1 MRLYLKLKSSHN
13 SPVPFNY
20 QPKLTGAI
28 HKWLGENKWHDAT
41 SLYSFSWLNGG
52 RKVGDNLFFEHG
64 ASLEISAHD
73 ISFLKSIIRGIQA
86 DPGIAF
92 GLTVTD
98 ITIGDTPSFS
108 SREIMY
114 VSSPVLVKR
123 TIEDKEVHYSY
134 DNEICASL
142 LTETFRRKLR
152 KGGLSDEHATVSF
165 LKDYPGARTRIIY
178 YNNIGN
184 RVNVCPV
191 VVEGSPEQ
199 IAFAWNVG
207 VGNSTGIGFGALK

>member
-1 MRLYLKLKSSHN
+1 MRLYLKLKPSDN
-13 SPVPFNY
+13 TPVSFNY

-28 HKWLGENKWHDAT
+28 HKWLGKNEWHDAT

-52 RKVGDNLFFEHG
+52 RKMGDNLFFEHG
-64 ASLEISAHD
+64 ANLEISAYD
-73 ISFLKSIIRGIQA
+73 TDFIKSIIRGIQK
-86 DPGIAF
+86 DPGVAF

-98 ITIGDTPSFS
+98 ITIGESPSFS
-108 SREIMY
+108 EREIMY

-123 TIEDKEVHYSY
+123 TVEDKEIHYTY
-134 DNEICASL
+134 DNDICASL
-142 LTETFRRKLR
+142 LTETFKMKLR
-152 KGGLSDEHATVSF
+152 KAGLSDEQANVSF
-165 LKDYPGARTRIIY
+165 LKDYPGAKTRIIY

-191 VVEGSPEQ
+191 VIEGSPEQ

>member
-1 MRLYLKLKSSHN
+1 MRLYLKLQPLDN
-13 SPVPFNY
+13 TPVSFNY

-28 HKWLGENKWHDAT
+28 HKWLGKNEWHDAT

-52 RKVGDNLFFEHG
+52 RKMGDRLSFEKG
-64 ASLEISAHD
+64 AGLEISAHD
-73 ISFLKSIIRGIQA
+73 PNFIKGIIRGIQS
-86 DPGIAF
+86 DPRVAF

-98 ITIGDTPSFS
+98 IIIGESPSFS
-108 SREIMY
+108 DREILY

-123 TIEDKEVHYSY
+123 TVADKEVHYSY
-134 DNEICASL
+134 DNDICASL
-142 LTETFRRKLR
+142 LTETFRMKLR
-152 KGGLSDEHATVSF
+152 KAGLSDENTTVSF

-178 YNNIGN
+178 YNDIGN

-191 VVEGSPEQ
+191 VIEGTAEQ